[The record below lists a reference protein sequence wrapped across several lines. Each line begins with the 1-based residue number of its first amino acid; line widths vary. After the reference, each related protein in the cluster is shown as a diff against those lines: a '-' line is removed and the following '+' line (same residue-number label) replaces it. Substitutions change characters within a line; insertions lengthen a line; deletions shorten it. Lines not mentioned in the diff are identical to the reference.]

1 MRPIVLSLAI
11 LASAAP
17 VRAGVYNLDEPRKYP
32 SDFAQAHATEAVKQ
46 VLMHLAELRAIDDRA
61 VNPQFPAAPDSLRTS
76 YLKQFT
82 ELDTRRKAGTLDPL
96 DRINL
101 GACLIRL
108 GRYNEARQSL
118 EESLRVVPLGSPSR
132 FLLLLNLA
140 SAYQEDDNL
149 MQRAV
154 DTQRQA
160 LAAWPDLW
168 AGWNRWEWAWYR
180 HAEQY
185 ALTLLQLRQRELIR
199 SQGRPAAELAPLDAL
214 FPGVRF
220 VGPGGEYEAGAIDRA
235 QWAALPRDAEM
246 IVVQL
251 LLWRPN
257 DLRLSWMYAEL
268 LNASGQIEHAH
279 GIFQY
284 LVRDLQQRNRELRQH
299 YQVLREAKS
308 VYEAL
313 NQDPTLS
320 RAILWALAP
329 RGQLATPG
337 IGAAA
342 QELGGAA
349 AFNFAE
355 QPLTGSPLAAPVP
368 NTAPA
373 GNWLPDWRHVTVSFA
388 TGVVVAVLGAL
399 QWQQWRRSRRTHAPA
414 RERAEPN
421 GPSAGEVAGPSHYS
435 RPWDG

>member
-1 MRPIVLSLAI
+1 MRRILLSLAM
-11 LASAAP
+11 LAIAAP
-17 VRAGVYNLDEPRKYP
+17 LRAGVYNLDPPHKYP

-46 VLMHLAELRAIDDRA
+46 ILMHLAELRAIDDRA
-61 VNPQFPAAPDSLRTS
+61 VNPQYPAAPDSLRVS
-76 YLKQFT
+76 YLKQFL
-82 ELDTRRKAGTLDPL
+82 ELNGKKKSDTLGPI

-101 GACLIRL
+101 AACLIRL

-118 EESLRVVPLGSPSR
+118 EESLRVVAADSPSR

-149 MQRAV
+149 LQRAV

-160 LAAWPDLW
+160 LASWPALW

-180 HAEQY
+180 HVEQY
-185 ALTLLQLRQRELIR
+185 ALTLLQLRHREFIR
-199 SQGRPAAELAPLDAL
+199 NQGRAFTELPPLDAL

-220 VGPGGEYEAGAIDRA
+220 VGSSGEYEAGGIDRV

-246 IVVQL
+246 IAVQL
-251 LLWRPN
+251 LLWRPH
-257 DLRLSWMYAEL
+257 DLRLTWLYAEL
-268 LNASGQIEHAH
+268 LNAAGQVEYAH
-279 GIFQY
+279 GILQY

-308 VYEAL
+308 VYDAL

-329 RGQLATPG
+329 RGQLLTPG

-342 QELGGAA
+342 NELGGAT

-355 QPLTGSPLAAPVP
+355 QPLSNSPPP
-368 NTAPA
+368 PA
-373 GNWLPDWRHVTVSFA
+373 TNSLPSGNWLPDWRQVSVGFV
-388 TGVVVAVLGAL
+388 TGVLVALLGAL
-399 QWQQWRRSRRTHAPA
+399 QWQQWRRSRR
-414 RERAEPN
+414 AETPSRGTSELN
-421 GPSAGEVAGPSHYS
+421 APSAGEVAGPSHYS
-435 RPWDG
+435 RPVDG